1 MEFDTRTLKNPE
13 SEDGWLFNK
22 VYDLLKFLRQLQ
34 FATDTNVGGNLIDRQ
49 AALDAIKKLEKPAPT
64 AQHLSAIFDCEDTIK
79 VLPPAQPGWIPCSEK
94 MPPDYQWY
102 YATCKSLV
110 DNRENW
116 VVEGCYTPWEH
127 FNSTPMIKCGQAEV
141 IAWMPKEFP
150 EPWEGEQDERM

>member
-1 MEFDTRTLKNPE
+1 MKDDLISRQEVLALPKNITRNMRGEIVEET
-13 SEDGWLFNK
+13 
-22 VYDLLKFLRQLQ
+22 
-34 FATDTNVGGNLIDRQ
+34 IDV
-49 AALDAIKKLEKPAPT
+49 AAIKA
-64 AQHLSAIFDCEDTIK
+64 
-79 VLPPAQPGWIPCSEK
+79 LPSVQQWIPCSEK

-127 FNSTPMIKCGQAEV
+127 FNSTPMIKCGEAEV

-150 EPWEGEQDERM
+150 EPWDGGQE

>member
-1 MEFDTRTLKNPE
+1 M
-13 SEDGWLFNK
+13 
-22 VYDLLKFLRQLQ
+22 V
-34 FATDTNVGGNLIDRQ
+34 LIE
-49 AALDAIKKLEKPAPT
+49 LDA
-64 AQHLSAIFDCEDTIK
+64 AIDAMMRLQAEDIEAYGASIPEGFDGDRAVMALK
-79 VLPPAQPGWIPCSEK
+79 ALPPARPVEDARAMCGECDAWNQYKNYPQPGWVPCSEK

-127 FNSTPMIKCGQAEV
+127 FDSTPMIKCGQAEV

-150 EPWEGEQDERM
+150 EPWEGGRDNGTD

>member
-1 MEFDTRTLKNPE
+1 MSRWTTVGEAAAYEKGYTEGRADANQ
-13 SEDGWLFNK
+13 
-22 VYDLLKFLRQLQ
+22 RQ
-34 FATDTNVGGNLIDRQ
+34 
-49 AALDAIKKLEKPAPT
+49 
-64 AQHLSAIFDCEDTIK
+64 
-79 VLPPAQPGWIPCSEK
+79 WIPCTPET

-127 FNSTPMIKCGQAEV
+127 FDSTPMIKCGAAEV

-150 EPWEGEQDERM
+150 EPWEGGQDGET